1 MFLVHFLGTFSGRA
15 MDADYLRTCIA
26 FGCFFQVLGAF
37 TTSFGTKIWH
47 FWLSQGICSGIGHG
61 LVFSPMIS
69 LYSTYFTTKR
79 VMAVSL
85 ASCGAATGGLVFP
98 IIAYSYFDK
107 LGFAWTVRLMAL
119 IILING
125 VIITTF
131 TRARTLP
138 MRRSFPWV
146 DFSAYREASYV
157 AFSIGS
163 FLVFEG
169 IYFAYIYVSL
179 DPKRGHYFF
188 FFSFLFFLE
197 WSNSRTSRSVSL
209 LGQQQVSQTRSLLSS
224 SS

>member
-15 MDADYLRTCIA
+15 MDAEYLRTCIA

-37 TTSFGTKIWH
+37 TTSFGTEIWH

-98 IIAYSYFDK
+98 IIAHTYFET
-107 LGFAWTVRLMAL
+107 LGFAWTVRLMAS
-119 IILING
+119 IILVNSAI
-125 VIITTF
+125 IITF
-131 TRARTLP
+131 TKARPAAT
-138 MRRSFPWV
+138 RRSFPWV
-146 DFSAYREASYV
+146 DLSAYREASY
-157 AFSIGS
+157 ATFSIGS

-169 IYFAYIYVSL
+169 IYFAYIYVSPTPPAI
-179 DPKRGHYFF
+179 D
-188 FFSFLFFLE
+188 
-197 WSNSRTSRSVSL
+197 N
-209 LGQQQVSQTRSLLSS
+209 
-224 SS
+224 